1 MSALLEHVM
10 APEVRPFAIAAA
22 MIVIVGSVEVVSML
36 VGASLSEMLG
46 TSIDFGHPGDNGIIT
61 TWNRGAERLFG
72 YPAREVVGRSIRILV
87 PRSCRIVS
95 YYSW

>member
-22 MIVIVGSVEVVSML
+22 MIIIVGSVEVISML

-46 TSIDFGHPGDNGIIT
+46 TNIDFAHQAT
-61 TWNRGAERLFG
+61 TACSTLFHG
-72 YPAREVVGRSIRILV
+72 SMSAACRS
-87 PRSCRIVS
+87 
-95 YYSW
+95 